1 MQAAGTRGF
10 GGQMGARP
18 AKGKKK
24 MSAWTKRSVI
34 ALGLSALL
42 ASCAPP
48 PAVEQPDPT
57 VAQVNVVAGEDANP
71 DPTGRPSPTV
81 VHIYALQPGAPFEIG
96 DYEALTG
103 GELGEL
109 GETMKRLAR
118 FVILPGRDTKK
129 VFELPDGTT
138 DVGIT
143 AAYRDV
149 DTAKWRVMKAVTPN
163 AVTILNARIG
173 DNEVTLD

>member
-1 MQAAGTRGF
+1 M
-10 GGQMGARP
+10 
-18 AKGKKK
+18 
-24 MSAWTKRSVI
+24 MSVWTKRSVV
-34 ALGLSALL
+34 ALGLAALL

-48 PAVEQPDPT
+48 PPVEQPDPT
-57 VAQVNVVAGEDANP
+57 VAQVNVVAAEDANP
-71 DPTGRPSPTV
+71 DPTGRASPTV
-81 VHIYALQPGAPFEIG
+81 VHVYALQPGAPFEIG

-109 GETMKRLAR
+109 GETMTRIAR
-118 FVILPGRDTKK
+118 FVILPGRESKK
-129 VFELPDGTT
+129 VFELPDGTS

-149 DTAKWRVMKAVTPN
+149 DTSKWRVKQAVTPN

-173 DNEVTLD
+173 ANEVVLE

>member
-1 MQAAGTRGF
+1 M
-10 GGQMGARP
+10 MVV
-18 AKGKKK
+18 
-24 MSAWTKRSVI
+24 WTKRSVVAF
-34 ALGLSALL
+34 ALAALL

-48 PAVEQPDPT
+48 PPVEQPDPT
-57 VAQVNVVAGEDANP
+57 VAQVNVVAAEDANP
-71 DPTGRPSPTV
+71 DPTGRASPTV
-81 VHIYALQPGAPFEIG
+81 VHVYALQPGAPFEIG

-109 GETMKRLAR
+109 GETMSRIAR

-129 VFELPDGTT
+129 VFELPAGTS

-149 DTAKWRVMKAVTPN
+149 DTSKWRVKQSVTPN

-173 DNEVTLD
+173 ANEVVLE